1 MVRKSEGY
9 RLKVVCKPLQA
20 VVPAPALDW
29 MRQKTTVVC
38 RNTFIFT
45 NRHSPSPIKG

>member
-29 MRQKTTVVC
+29 MRQKLPLYVETLLY
-38 RNTFIFT
+38 
-45 NRHSPSPIKG
+45 SPTGIVLPR